1 MSELL
6 RQSGRRNAQAEACS
20 RPPSRATKALQTSL
34 YQDELPVID
43 KEGDGQAMN
52 RLAYV
57 LTVGRWHM
65 PIGADADAADAEVDS
80 ILGQR
85 RQRARR
91 RFFQSVIE
99 DDDRGVLEGIE
110 AGAPLNQVNTDG
122 ETPLLVAAKRGYER
136 IVRILLDAGANLDTR
151 KAPLFATALYWA
163 VARGHTA
170 IALLLIERGANV
182 AITTAERD
190 SPLHAATRYNHTD
203 IAIALVQ
210 AGARLNS
217 VNQLGD
223 TPLLNA
229 IARGNRAVVRA
240 LLRAGANP
248 NLAHEDDGRT
258 PLLAAVEGGQ
268 RKIVKL
274 LLNAGADPNRADEEG
289 RTALDI
295 ARQEGRGEIVQLL
308 EA

>member
-1 MSELL
+1 M
-6 RQSGRRNAQAEACS
+6 
-20 RPPSRATKALQTSL
+20 
-34 YQDELPVID
+34 D
-43 KEGDGQAMN
+43 
-52 RLAYV
+52 RLTHV
-57 LTVGRWHM
+57 LAVGWNM
-65 PIGADADAADAEVDS
+65 TTGADAGSGSDAADAEVDG

-190 SPLHAATRYNHTD
+190 GPLLAATRHNHTD
-203 IAIALVQ
+203 IALALLQ

-217 VNQLGD
+217 VDRFGD

-229 IARGNRAVVRA
+229 ITRGNRAVVKA

-268 RKIVKL
+268 RRIVKL

-295 ARQEGRGEIVQLL
+295 ARQEGQGEIVALL
-308 EA
+308 EERVGGEAAAET

>member
-1 MSELL
+1 M
-6 RQSGRRNAQAEACS
+6 
-20 RPPSRATKALQTSL
+20 
-34 YQDELPVID
+34 D
-43 KEGDGQAMN
+43 
-52 RLAYV
+52 RLTHV
-57 LTVGRWHM
+57 LAVGWNM
-65 PIGADADAADAEVDS
+65 TTGADAGSGSDAADAEVDG

-91 RFFQSVIE
+91 RFFQSVLE

-136 IVRILLDAGANLDTR
+136 IVRILLDAGAHLDTR

-190 SPLHAATRYNHTD
+190 GPLLAATRHNHTD
-203 IAIALVQ
+203 IALALLQ

-217 VNQLGD
+217 VDRFGD

-229 IARGNRAVVRA
+229 ITRGNRAVVKA

-289 RTALDI
+289 QTALDV
-295 ARQEGRGEIVQLL
+295 ARREGRGEIVALL
-308 EA
+308 EERAGGEAGASTDAAGA